1 MEGISNNY
9 ENSEDLHIQIFD
21 KNNNVLY
28 DDRDPETKTFADI
41 EDGTACILKL
51 SVNSDSY
58 ASGLISI
65 SSASM

>member
-28 DDRDPETKTFADI
+28 DDRDPENKTFADI
-41 EDGTACILKL
+41 EDGTDCILKV
-51 SVNSDSY
+51 SVNSDFY
-58 ASGLISI
+58 ASGHISI
-65 SSASM
+65 ISASM